1 MTEHRRGL
9 TGDWYTDPGV
19 FAEELE
25 LIFSRSWQMVGH
37 CGQLR
42 TVGDYITATVG
53 DQGVAVT
60 RLANG
65 SLHAMYNVCQHR
77 GHELLVD
84 PAGSTKTITC
94 PYHAWTY
101 DLDGRLLHARGE
113 PVGELCV
120 PAVPVETLAGF
131 VFVNLD
137 DQAASLANT
146 LPGVEA
152 DLLALAPTAADR
164 TLTHRRTQVID
175 ANWKLVVENY
185 NECYHCPNVH
195 KAFTAGVVSPGSYRV
210 AGRGNCIHHTAEA
223 PASTGYKLAAGG
235 QPYGAFYAFP
245 ASSIQCYPGEVLNT
259 FRWVPLAVD
268 QTLLIRDWWFDEAEP
283 TGEQEEVIELDWQTT
298 VAEDLDILNSVQRGM
313 RSRGYTPG
321 PLIEHP
327 TGVAS
332 VHSEDPV
339 LHLHALV
346 RTALGR

>member
-9 TGDWYTDPGV
+9 TGDWYTDPV
-19 FAEELE
+19 IFDEELE

-42 TVGDYITATVG
+42 TVGDYLTATVG

-65 SLHAMYNVCQHR
+65 RLHAMYNVCQHR

-84 PAGSTKTITC
+84 PAGSTKTIVC

-101 DLDGRLLHARGE
+101 DLDGQLVHARGE
-113 PVGELCV
+113 TVGELCV
-120 PAVPVETLAGF
+120 PSIRVETLAGF

-137 DQAASLANT
+137 DRAASLADT
-146 LPGVEA
+146 LAGVEA
-152 DLLALAPTAADR
+152 DLLALVPSAADR
-164 TLTHRRTQVID
+164 TLTHRRTHVID

-195 KAFTAGVVSPGSYRV
+195 KFFTDGVVSPDSYSIT
-210 AGRGNCIHHTAEA
+210 GRGKCIHHTADA
-223 PASTGYKLAAGG
+223 PASTGYTLADGG
-235 QPYGAFYAFP
+235 EPYGAFYTFP
-245 ASSIQCYPGEVLNT
+245 TSSIQCYPGEVLNT
-259 FRWVPLAVD
+259 YRWVPLAVN
-268 QTLLIRDWWFDEAEP
+268 QTLLIREWWFDEAEP
-283 TGEQEEVIELDWQTT
+283 TGEQQELIELDWQTT
-298 VAEDLDILNSVQRGM
+298 VAEDLDLVISVQRGM
-313 RSRGYTPG
+313 QSRGYTPG

-327 TGVAS
+327 TRVATTQ
-332 VHSEDPV
+332 SEDPV
-339 LHLHALV
+339 PHLHDLV